1 MGGVPYHGTLYH
13 RREQIQALFTHT
25 QEPCK
30 GIKDQGL
37 ERYPGIDGQ
46 EEQVGFDPVPPDSR
60 GGFYLLPV
68 NGCSEEDDGEIRERL
83 GGLKVSLSA
92 SAPRR
97 HHKGVPPLQDVPVD
111 AFSPR
116 RSACTPPPQ
125 PPPVAP
131 RPPRPN
137 WLLTEPP
144 SKEDPQQNQSQ
155 TPAQS
160 RSRSRSRGRGK
171 SPGRRRSPSPAPI
184 TSATTAN
191 GRYHRPRKARPL
203 LPRPLG
209 GPEAKVGARQ
219 GPSENGIGGT
229 AEETTRKATT
239 GELRTVTLSK
249 MKQSLGEFRRHRASK
264 VDAWI

>member
-1 MGGVPYHGTLYH
+1 M
-13 RREQIQALFTHT
+13 
-25 QEPCK
+25 
-30 GIKDQGL
+30 
-37 ERYPGIDGQ
+37 
-46 EEQVGFDPVPPDSR
+46 
-60 GGFYLLPV
+60 LPV
-68 NGCSEEDDGEIRERL
+68 NGCSEDDDGEIRERL

-92 SAPRR
+92 SAPGH
-97 HHKGVPPLQDVPVD
+97 HHKGIPPLQDVPVD

-144 SKEDPQQNQSQ
+144 SKESTQQNQSQ
-155 TPAQS
+155 TPG

-171 SPGRRRSPSPAPI
+171 SPGRMRSPSPAPI
-184 TSATTAN
+184 TNATTAN

-203 LPRPLG
+203 LPRPLDG
-209 GPEAKVGARQ
+209 QEAKVGARQ
-219 GPSENGIGGT
+219 GPLENGIGGT
-229 AEETTRKATT
+229 TEETTWKPSA

-249 MKQSLGEFRRHRASK
+249 MKQSLGESRRRWVSR
-264 VDAWI
+264 VDAWAWEKIGGGWQGRNLSVKVYS

>member
-1 MGGVPYHGTLYH
+1 M
-13 RREQIQALFTHT
+13 
-25 QEPCK
+25 
-30 GIKDQGL
+30 
-37 ERYPGIDGQ
+37 
-46 EEQVGFDPVPPDSR
+46 
-60 GGFYLLPV
+60 LPV
-68 NGCSEEDDGEIRERL
+68 NGCSEDDDGEMRERL

-92 SAPRR
+92 SVPHH
-97 HHKGVPPLQDVPVD
+97 HHKGIPPLQDVPVD

-144 SKEDPQQNQSQ
+144 SREDYQQNQGQ

-171 SPGRRRSPSPAPI
+171 SPGRKRSPSPAPI
-184 TSATTAN
+184 TAAATAN
-191 GRYHRPRKARPL
+191 GRCHRPRKARPL
-203 LPRPLG
+203 LPRP
-209 GPEAKVGARQ
+209 PDAQVVRVGARE
-219 GPSENGIGGT
+219 GPLVNGIGGT
-229 AEETTRKATT
+229 AEEAAMKSFT

-249 MKQSLGEFRRHRASK
+249 TKQSLGESRSHWLSR
-264 VDAWI
+264 VDSWV